1 MLSDEIN
8 YNKEEIQKREYNIK
22 IDPPRIGL
30 NRTFF
35 KNIRLCPYEQTDSN
49 FNSYNPDEKIDSN
62 TLETILQNNLTKI
75 SKYKNEGCQVIYD
88 ELKDKQANYKI
99 SFTDLLNTL
108 WVDETS
114 FENFIEKEKGTWAEE
129 KETDFQSINDNEVAF
144 ESRFEGGNLRK
155 AILVNDCEYDLI
167 LKNDINAGKSYHWF
181 YFRIQITVKLNTS
194 ICTSSTVSSIY
205 EKQNNI
211 ITENFAANSD
221 SIKFNI
227 INCQKNDMLFNKGLR
242 VLKYNLEDKKW
253 SRDTK
258 NIFYFSNGLSVDD
271 KKFHTLTFSIDKPK
285 KNSTI
290 FFSYC
295 YPYTYTD
302 LNIYLQSLL
311 NRSNIDNILRTE
323 TLGVTLSGNKLEMLL
338 ITDFN
343 STFEEIAYRQAI
355 VLTSRV
361 HPGESNASFVI
372 EGVID
377 FLLDLNSPIAKEL
390 RKRFI
395 FKIVPMLNP
404 DGVINGNFRTCVNG
418 KDLNRMWCDVRENM
432 CPTIYYTKE
441 MIKKTLQSRE
451 VFVFCDFHG
460 HSNKNNF
467 FLYGCN
473 TSKKIKST
481 ISQKLKTNGY
491 QEMVLSKIYQSKN
504 SYFDPVSC
512 IYKIVQSKLKTARA
526 VIKNEFNID
535 FSYCLES
542 SIGSITLGENK
553 NTFFTPEMY
562 HKIGVDFCKSLLEL
576 SSKEIFSEILSK
588 IQVEEA
594 MKIVEIS
601 KENYSHK
608 NTISKSTLD
617 LEVNSNF
624 NNIQI
629 NISKSSVLNLN
640 KIKKK
645 VDNVPSFN
653 GKKKLKPLR
662 EQSEKLLINVNE
674 ILLKSKPKENSQRG
688 SFIKPMVTLES
699 KLPNLR
705 LKTDDDNKRSKTLP
719 KK

>member
-1 MLSDEIN
+1 MQSDDTN
-8 YNKEEIQKREYNIK
+8 YYKEEKVKSVTKIK

-35 KNIRLCPYEQTDSN
+35 KNIRLSPYEKTDNN
-49 FNSYNPDEKIDSN
+49 FNSYNPEEKIESS
-62 TLETILQNNLTKI
+62 TLESILQSNLTKI
-75 SKYKNEGCQVIYD
+75 SKYKNEGCNVIYD
-88 ELKDKQANYKI
+88 ELKDKQVSYKI

-114 FENFIEKEKGTWAEE
+114 FENFIEKEKGIWIEE
-129 KETDFQSINDNEVAF
+129 KETDFQPQANNENEVFF

-155 AILVNDCEYDLI
+155 AILVNDNEYDLI

-181 YFRIQITVKLNTS
+181 YFRIKIVVNSTG
-194 ICTSSTVSSIY
+194 STVSS

-211 ITENFAANSD
+211 ITENCSVTSD
-221 SIKFNI
+221 TLKFNI

-242 VLKYNLEDKKW
+242 VLKYNLEERKW

-258 NIFYFSNGLSVDD
+258 NIFYFSNGLSIDD

-285 KNSTI
+285 KTSTV

-302 LNIYLQSLL
+302 LNFYLQSLL
-311 NRSNIDNILRTE
+311 NRDKIDTILRTE

-343 STFEEIAYRQAI
+343 STFEDIAYRQAVI
-355 VLTSRV
+355 LTSRV

-377 FLLDLNSPIAKEL
+377 FLLDLNSSIARDL

-432 CPTIYYTKE
+432 CPTIFYTKE

-473 TSKKIKST
+473 NNKKIKST

-491 QEMVLSKIYQSKN
+491 QEMVLSRIYQSKN
-504 SYFDPVSC
+504 SYFDPVNC
-512 IYKIVQSKLKTARA
+512 IYKIAQSKLKTARA
-526 VIKNEFNID
+526 VVKNEFNID

-576 SSKEIFSEILSK
+576 SNKEIFTETLSK
-588 IQVEEA
+588 IQIEEA
-594 MKIVEIS
+594 MRVVEIS
-601 KENYSHK
+601 KDNFSSK
-608 NTISKSTLD
+608 NVLTKSTLD
-617 LEVNSNF
+617 VEVNTYSS
-624 NNIQI
+624 I
-629 NISKSSVLNLN
+629 NISKSSVFQLS
-640 KIKKK
+640 KVKKK
-645 VDNVPSFN
+645 AESGPPLN
-653 GKKKLKPLR
+653 GKKKLKPLK

-674 ILLKSKPKENSQRG
+674 ILLKSKPNDKSQRG
-688 SFIKPMVTLES
+688 SFIKPMATLEP
-699 KLPNLR
+699 KLPQLR
-705 LKTDDDNKRSKTLP
+705 LKTDDDNKRSKTIP